1 VSLRRHFNPV
11 VSLTLKG
18 KVLNFILRQLF
29 GVVRLFKGKNW
40 ERPIPAFEEDPAGF
54 SRRDIVYFGYK
65 YYAFPHWKAEN
76 DATEA
81 HFRTQPAQINPPAD
95 ADHTVTIS
103 LGGDLMPYK
112 VLRDADTEGLWDD
125 FREFYFG
132 ADIVFANLET
142 PMQFAKSA
150 SWVPEVMLN
159 DMYFNGD
166 RQLWD
171 IFTDSGRG
179 RYDVLSIANN
189 HMLDQ
194 GYEGL
199 AATAAFLQQEKV
211 AYAGWNQDGIFRA
224 QQQIIERK
232 GIHFGFSA
240 WTYSLNRCKPDPARA
255 EELNYLPLNR
265 LDCDTTRI
273 RNECRQLR
281 ENGADV
287 LILSLHAGNAYQAFP
302 GEIVCSNFRKL
313 MEETGADV
321 IVGTHPHNPQ
331 PWEFYSW
338 KREDG
343 SEARGLILYSLG
355 DFIAYDIFKWCHLP
369 LMLRLNFTRQ
379 ESGVI
384 LTGFEPRFGF
394 MHLSKRGSLHL
405 LDFATA
411 KDKIDARVDKA
422 AYKEWQELRYFYDR
436 NFSTLISLPSYPIE
450 PFTHPGLPSQ

>member
-1 VSLRRHFNPV
+1 VNLRHHYNPV
-11 VSLTLKG
+11 VSLTPKG
-18 KVLNFILRQLF
+18 KVLNSILRTLF

-81 HFRTQPAQINPPAD
+81 HFRRQPAQINPPAD
-95 ADHTVTIS
+95 SDHTVTIS

-112 VLRDADTEGLWDD
+112 VLRDADTRALWDD

-132 ADIVFANLET
+132 ADLVFANLET
-142 PMQFAKSA
+142 PMQFAKPA

-179 RYDVLSIANN
+179 RYDLLSIANN

-211 AYAGWNQDGIFRA
+211 AFAGWNHGGMFRA

-232 GIHFGFSA
+232 GIRFGFSA
-240 WTYSLNRCKPDPARA
+240 WTYSLNRCKPDPARPG
-255 EELNYLPLNR
+255 ELNYLPLNR
-265 LDCDTTRI
+265 PDFDTTRI
-273 RNECRQLR
+273 RSECRQLR

-287 LILSLHAGNAYQAFP
+287 LFLSLHAGNAYQAFP
-302 GEIVCSNFRKL
+302 GETVCTNFRRL

-321 IVGTHPHNPQ
+321 IVGTHPHNTQ
-331 PWEFYSW
+331 PWEFHTW
-338 KREDG
+338 KRADA
-343 SEARGLILYSLG
+343 SEASGLILYSLG

-369 LMLRLNFTRQ
+369 LLLRLSFTRVGK
-379 ESGVI
+379 EVK

-394 MHLSKRGSLHL
+394 MHLSKNGSLRL
-405 LDFATA
+405 LDSRNAA
-411 KDKIDARVDKA
+411 ERIDIRVDKA
-422 AYKEWQELRYFYDR
+422 AWKEWQELRYFHEQI
-436 NFSTLISLPSYPIE
+436 FLL
-450 PFTHPGLPSQ
+450 

>member
-11 VSLTLKG
+11 VSLTPKG
-18 KVLNFILRQLF
+18 KVLNSILRLLF
-29 GVVRLFKGKNW
+29 GMVRLFKGKNW
-40 ERPIPAFEEDPAGF
+40 ERPIPAFEENPAGF

-76 DATEA
+76 DATEV

-95 ADHTVTIS
+95 ADNTVTIS

-112 VLRDADTEGLWDD
+112 VLRDTDTQALWDD

-132 ADIVFANLET
+132 ADLVFANLET
-142 PMQFAKSA
+142 PLKFSKPAA
-150 SWVPEVMLN
+150 WVPEVMLN

-166 RQLWD
+166 RRLWD

-179 RYDVLSIANN
+179 RYDLLSIANN

-211 AYAGWNQDGIFRA
+211 AFAGWNQGGIFRA
-224 QQQIIERK
+224 QQQIAERK
-232 GIHFGFSA
+232 GIRFGFSA
-240 WTYSLNRCKPDPARA
+240 WTYSLNRCKPDPAWA
-255 EELNYLPLNR
+255 DELNYLPLNR
-265 LDCDTTRI
+265 PDCDTTRI
-273 RNECRQLR
+273 RKECRQLR
-281 ENGADV
+281 ENGADI

-302 GEIVCSNFRKL
+302 GETVRTNFRKL

-331 PWEFYSW
+331 PWEFHTW
-338 KREDG
+338 KRADG
-343 SEARGLILYSLG
+343 TEASGLILYSLG

-369 LMLRLNFTRQ
+369 LLLRLSFTRIGT
-379 ESGVI
+379 EVK

-394 MHLSKRGSLHL
+394 LHLSKHGSLRL
-405 LDFATA
+405 LDSRNAA
-411 KDKIDARVDKA
+411 ERIDMKVDKA
-422 AYKEWQELRYFYDR
+422 SWKEWQELRYFYEQI
-436 NFSTLISLPSYPIE
+436 FSSVAPLSFPS
-450 PFTHPGLPSQ
+450 H